1 MAKVAVLMA
10 EGFEESETITIV
22 DILRRVG
29 LVCHTFAFSEGFVLG
44 MQKMKI
50 KADRIFGEEIK
61 DYDMLVIP
69 GGRPGGDNL
78 RTNPEV
84 IRLVR
89 YFNAQHKYLTA
100 MCSGTLVL
108 KEADVIQGKQMT
120 GYTGYAEKL
129 EGAIFKDDVVVV
141 DDHLITSQGPATPYP
156 FAFKLAEVLGK
167 DVRELKERMLY
178 NFAGGK

>member
-1 MAKVAVLMA
+1 MTKVAVLMA

-22 DILRRVG
+22 DILRRAG
-29 LVCHTFAFSEGFVLG
+29 ITCHTFGFHDGLILG

-50 KADRIFGEEIK
+50 KADQIFSEKIK
-61 DYDMLVIP
+61 EYDMLVLP

-84 IRLVR
+84 IAMVQ
-89 YFNAQHKYLTA
+89 YFNDHQKYLAA

-108 KEADVIQGKQMT
+108 KEAGAIEGKKMT
-120 GYTGYAEKL
+120 GYTGYENKL
-129 EGAIFKDDVVVV
+129 TGAIFLDDVVVV
-141 DDHLITSQGPATPYP
+141 DDKMVTSQGPATPYP
-156 FAFKLAEVLGK
+156 FAFKIAEVLGK
-167 DVRELKERMLY
+167 DVSELKERMLY